1 MRKEDYMNNKKSK
14 NSKGG
19 LYIAVCCF
27 AVLAAAIGYAGR
39 SNNSSSPSKQNDI
52 SVTDKTSNNTYPS
65 DKITQAPVSKV
76 EMSVEDYVPENVP
89 TNEQNTSSA
98 KNEEI
103 AVSKTADAYDVK
115 FKMPVDGKVSCAF
128 SGDELIYNKF
138 LSDWRSHNG
147 VDISCDKNSAVYS
160 SADGIVTEILDNSM
174 GKSVTVEHNNGYLSV
189 YSNLS
194 EEIAVKAGDEV
205 RSGSLIGKIS
215 DSNPSDFT
223 KDYHLHFEII
233 HNDKYVDPMELIE

>member
-1 MRKEDYMNNKKSK
+1 MNNKKTN

-39 SNNSSSPSKQNDI
+39 NNNNSSQSKPSDI
-52 SVTDKTSNNTYPS
+52 SVTDKASNDASQSNKP
-65 DKITQAPVSKV
+65 TQAPVSKV
-76 EMSVEDYVPENVP
+76 EMSVEDYVPKQEASRENEAATAKKAV
-89 TNEQNTSSA
+89 EASKSA
-98 KNEEI
+98 E
-103 AVSKTADAYDVK
+103 AYDVK
-115 FKMPVDGKVSCAF
+115 FHMPVDGKVCCAF

-147 VDISCDKNSAVYS
+147 VDISCDKDSAVYS

-174 GKSVTVEHNNGYLSV
+174 GKSVKVEHNNGYMSV

-194 EEIAVKAGDEV
+194 EDIAVKAGDELK
-205 RSGSLIGKIS
+205 SGSLIGKIS